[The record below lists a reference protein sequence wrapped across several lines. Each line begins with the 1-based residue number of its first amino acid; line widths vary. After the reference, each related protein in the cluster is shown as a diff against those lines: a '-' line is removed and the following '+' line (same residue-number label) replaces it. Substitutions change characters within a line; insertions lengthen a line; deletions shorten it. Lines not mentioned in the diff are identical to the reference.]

1 MNGIKPIADCPLW
14 MVDLGREAHSPS
26 AVRHPPSDPVA
37 RSDEKKQQVAQ
48 DFESVLLTR
57 LFDQVQQSMGHW
69 GLEED
74 GTSQQVHGL
83 FWFYL
88 AREVADQGGL
98 GLWKDVYQQLQQLN
112 DVPNPADVLN
122 EEL

>member
-1 MNGIKPIADCPLW
+1 MDGIPPTANLGLW
-14 MVDLGREAHSPS
+14 MADLGQESRAPS
-26 AVRHPPSDPVA
+26 AVRQPSSSPGV
-37 RSDEKKQQVAQ
+37 RPDEKKQQVAH

-57 LFDQVQQSMGHW
+57 LFHQVQQSMGNW

-74 GTSQQVHGL
+74 GTSQQVQGL

-98 GLWKDVYQQLQQLN
+98 GLWKDVYQQLRQL
-112 DVPNPADVLN
+112 DGVPNPADVLN